1 MDQERLRKAAEW
13 IVHSGHNTGFTGAG
27 ISVES
32 GIPPFRG
39 ENGLWNKYDPG
50 VLDLSYFYDHPE
62 EAWSVIK
69 EIFYDFFGNA
79 RPNEAHYNMAE
90 LEKLGLLECVIT
102 QNIDNLHQEA
112 GSRKVY
118 EFHGNSRNLV
128 CQKCDKRYQ
137 ASEALLQGIPPRCPE
152 CGTVLKPDFIFF
164 GEMIPQGAYQKS
176 VEEAQNSEIFIVV
189 GSTGEVVPASL
200 IPQMAKENGVRV
212 IEINPN
218 VSYFT
223 RSVTDIFLQ
232 GKATEV
238 MQALVKEIKQMP
250 ESTKKGTYGI

>member
-1 MDQERLRKAAEW
+1 MNHENLKKAAEW
-13 IVHSGHNTGFTGAG
+13 IVRSKHNTGFTGAG

-50 VLDLSYFYDHPE
+50 ILDLSNFYSNPTRSWE
-62 EAWSVIK
+62 VIK

-79 RPNEAHYNMAE
+79 KPNDAHKAMAQ
-90 LEKLGLLECVIT
+90 LEKMGLLECVIT

-128 CQKCDKRYQ
+128 CQQCEKRY
-137 ASEALLQGIPPRCPE
+137 AAREDLLQDIPPRCE
-152 CGTVLKPDFIFF
+152 SCGSVLKPDFIFF
-164 GEMIPQGAYQKS
+164 GEMIPQQAYQKS
-176 VEEAQNSEIFIVV
+176 VEEAARSEVFIVV

-200 IPQMAKENGVRV
+200 IPQMARENGVRI

-223 RSVTDIFLQ
+223 HSITDIFLQ
-232 GKATEV
+232 GKATAV
-238 MQALVKEIKQMP
+238 MNSLLDQISKMP
-250 ESTKKGTYGI
+250 EARKV